1 MSLEPHWYSTIYGIA
16 FILGYALT
24 AFTAAILILAWL
36 SRSGPLAEIATRE
49 TFHDL
54 GNLLLAFVMLW
65 AYVAFSQF
73 LIIWSG
79 NLPEE
84 IPWYLRRTRGV
95 WEAVAVSL
103 IVFHFAIPFLLLLSR
118 AVKRDVRALATIA
131 GLILIMRVVDLYW
144 TVMPAFAERGI
155 GVHWSNAAA
164 FLGIGGL
171 WVAGWAREVRR
182 HELVPVRDPRWME
195 VKAAHG

>member
-1 MSLEPHWYSTIYGIA
+1 MPTRCRIGAGWLEGTPCAHP
-16 FILGYALT
+16 
-24 AFTAAILILAWL
+24 
-36 SRSGPLAEIATRE
+36 SRATGDHTPSPPMITRPR
-49 TFHDL
+49 
-54 GNLLLAFVMLW
+54 
-65 AYVAFSQF
+65 

-171 WVAGWAREVRR
+171 WVAGWAWEVRR